1 MPITSSFKLPLEPP
15 PVPRLPLLL
24 WALRFCP
31 VVLTSCLSGYSDRL
45 CAAAIYTQAATEGQL
60 QPVSVRLQ
68 SWGHPWTLL
77 SSSAKQS
84 WFPWHVWSTCP
95 SPILPTRPVVGK
107 TGPHTT
113 WYFCCCNSNTVN
125 KNGRR
130 GYPEIKVVTSAV
142 TGVSAQGWAAMSRW
156 HAWGSFTLQ
165 WVVQGN
171 SAEWPRAQYIR
182 GCLWLKYHVFIF
194 LSSINIS
201 MYIDFAEIEILIK
214 IYKIYWLGLN
224 YSQVAQYS
232 APSLNSKIF
241 VAVWKLCV
249 CLYYTLSSLSYGI
262 TTVLLFC

>member
-60 QPVSVRLQ
+60 QPVSVHLQ

-107 TGPHTT
+107 NGPHTT

-142 TGVSAQGWAAMSRW
+142 TGVSAQGWAADMLEAVLLCS
-156 HAWGSFTLQ
+156 GSCRET
-165 WVVQGN
+165 VQ
-171 SAEWPRAQYIR
+171 SDPE
-182 GCLWLKYHVFIF
+182 
-194 LSSINIS
+194 LSTS
-201 MYIDFAEIEILIK
+201 
-214 IYKIYWLGLN
+214 G
-224 YSQVAQYS
+224 
-232 APSLNSKIF
+232 
-241 VAVWKLCV
+241 AVSGSNTV
-249 CLYYTLSSLSYGI
+249 CSFSSL
-262 TTVLLFC
+262 V